1 MNSSTLPRPEIVF
14 FDIGDTLMRVKP
26 SWTGVYLRVCREFG
40 LEIEEPILAGAFA
53 TALRAGMWDE
63 DGPFEATPEKS
74 YQRVKVF
81 DTRAMELV
89 GYPGLP
95 DAFFRAI
102 AREFARGASWHVFPD
117 VHPTLAVLEQAGIR
131 RAVISNWVWVLPEL
145 LHEVDLAEHFEAVVA
160 SARVGYQKP
169 QREIF
174 QHALDLTGVAAA
186 HAIHVGDTPGADAR
200 GARSVGIRP
209 VLIDRY
215 GRHPNGLPDQPEVPI
230 VADLAAFLD
239 LLGLDAAEVRRAEAF
254 SSGSDPFAWAARV
267 SPESA
272 ARSEPATPGDGQE

>member
-1 MNSSTLPRPEIVF
+1 MNSASLPRPEIVF
-14 FDIGDTLMRVKP
+14 FDVGDTLMRVKP

-40 LEIEEPILAGAFA
+40 LEIAEPVLAGAFA
-53 TALRAGMWDE
+53 RALRAGLWDE
-63 DGPFEATPEKS
+63 DGPFDATPEKS

-81 DTRAMELV
+81 DTRAMELA
-89 GYPGLP
+89 GHPGLP

-145 LHEVDLAEHFEAVVA
+145 LHEVDLAEHFEAIVA

-174 QHALDLTGVAAA
+174 QHALDLTGVTADN
-186 HAIHVGDTPGADAR
+186 AIHVGDTPGADAR
-200 GARSVGIRP
+200 GARSAGICP

-215 GRHPNGLPDQPEVPI
+215 RRYPDGLPDQPNVPI
-230 VADLAAFLD
+230 VADLAALLE
-239 LLGLDAAEVRRAEAF
+239 LLGLDATDVRRAEAF
-254 SSGSDPFAWAARV
+254 STGSDPFAWAARV

-272 ARSEPATPGDGQE
+272 AESASVAPSGEQE